1 MHTLPQILALKRF
14 YSGTAGDSFSAEHNG
29 MAFTTKDSDND
40 ISSDNCAQN
49 FKGGWWYG
57 KCHSSN
63 LNGLYHHGNHKSYA
77 DGVNWYHW
85 KGHHYS
91 LKKTEMKIRPSGFVS
106 KK

>member
-40 ISSDNCAQN
+40 ITSFNCAQIY
-49 FKGGWWYG
+49 KGGWWYG
-57 KCHSSN
+57 NCHYSN
-63 LNGLYHHGNHKSYA
+63 LNGVYHHGNHKSYG

-85 KGHHYS
+85 KGHYYS
-91 LKKTEMKIRPSGFVS
+91 LKKTEMKIRPSGFVW